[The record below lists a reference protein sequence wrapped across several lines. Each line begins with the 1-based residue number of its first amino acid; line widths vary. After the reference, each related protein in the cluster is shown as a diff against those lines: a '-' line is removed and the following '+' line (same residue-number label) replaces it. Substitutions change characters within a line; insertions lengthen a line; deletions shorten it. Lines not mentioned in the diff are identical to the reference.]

1 MSGAVVK
8 GPVLVTGAAGE
19 VGGRLVA
26 RIAADGH
33 QVRALV
39 LPGDPLRSRLE
50 RLGVP
55 LDIREGDVRDPA
67 SLEAAVTGVDTV
79 LHLAAVILARD
90 IAVFDAVNR
99 QGTANLV
106 AASAAAGVRHFIYV
120 SSASVVYPRLTP
132 YGRSKLDA
140 EGIVKDEA
148 RLLHT
153 IVRPTLVYDE
163 TGGQEFALFRRYL
176 HRFPVVP
183 FVGPTRGPRA
193 ARKRPVHAADAVD
206 GLARMVGSE
215 AALGQ
220 TYNLSGGETIT
231 LAELGRLVLALEGT
245 PKLFLPIPTF
255 FCRAVAYGLS
265 AVMKN
270 PPLTPYAVAGFT
282 NHADL
287 DPSQAMTDLGWR
299 PRGVRA
305 GLAEC
310 LAPSRSARHVSPDK
324 SSSIDTSHIL
334 THAAVQPADGRSA

>member
-1 MSGAVVK
+1 
-8 GPVLVTGAAGE
+8 
-19 VGGRLVA
+19 
-26 RIAADGH
+26 
-33 QVRALV
+33 
-39 LPGDPLRSRLE
+39 
-50 RLGVP
+50 
-55 LDIREGDVRDPA
+55 
-67 SLEAAVTGVDTV
+67 
-79 LHLAAVILARD
+79 VILARD
-90 IAVFDAVNR
+90 VSVFDAVNR

-132 YGRSKLDA
+132 YGRSKLAA
-140 EGIVKDEA
+140 ERIVKGET

-176 HRFPVVP
+176 DRFPVVP

-193 ARKRPVHAADAVD
+193 ARKRPIHAAEAVD

-215 AALGQ
+215 AAPGR

-231 LAELGRLVLALEGT
+231 LAELGRLVLALEGKSK
-245 PKLFLPIPTF
+245 PFLPIPIF
-255 FCRAVAYGLS
+255 LCRALAHGLA

-287 DPSQAMTDLGWR
+287 DPAQAMAELGWR

-305 GLAEC
+305 GLAAC
-310 LAPSRSARHVSPDK
+310 LAPPRAARHVTPDNP
-324 SSSIDTSHIL
+324 SVTDTGSTL
-334 THAAVQPADGRSA
+334 THAAAQPANGRSV